1 MKRLKIVMCF
11 VLIMAGLMFT
21 KVYAANPTVQVNGNT
36 TLNNGESGKLTI
48 HVNSDT
54 PVGVVSGTISQSNV
68 SNLTVQGT
76 AGWQVTYNEAT
87 GKFNAVN
94 AAGSSNSDVAEIT
107 FKVSESAKENIW
119 VKLNDKITVATTDYE
134 KKELSGI
141 TKNITLKT
149 PTEEDTKPVLSS
161 IAITKTPTKTSYTT
175 GDTFDKTGMVI
186 TAQYA
191 DGTTKE
197 ITNYTVKPSGALTV
211 DDKSI
216 TISYTENNVT
226 KELKID
232 ITVATKQETPKD
244 EGEKQ
249 PANDGNKVPA
259 EADNDKNANKG
270 NDKTVAPTKI
280 PQAGANQVVLTIIIL
295 SVICL
300 VTSYIYLI
308 KNK

>member
-1 MKRLKIVMCF
+1 
-11 VLIMAGLMFT
+11 
-21 KVYAANPTVQVNGNT
+21 
-36 TLNNGESGKLTI
+36 
-48 HVNSDT
+48 
-54 PVGVVSGTISQSNV
+54 
-68 SNLTVQGT
+68 
-76 AGWQVTYNEAT
+76 
-87 GKFNAVN
+87 
-94 AAGSSNSDVAEIT
+94 
-107 FKVSESAKENIW
+107 
-119 VKLNDKITVATTDYE
+119 
-134 KKELSGI
+134 
-141 TKNITLKT
+141 
-149 PTEEDTKPVLSS
+149 
-161 IAITKTPTKTSYTT
+161 
-175 GDTFDKTGMVI
+175 MVI

-249 PANDGNKVPA
+249 PANDGTKVPA

-300 VTSYIYLI
+300 VTSYIYLR